1 MQQIFW
7 VFWKCCLCPQ
17 QKSENNCRKTESSW
31 ICLQY
36 VECIVEAFHICS
48 QWVFQQFNVFF
59 FQQFSA
65 YFNNSVFSSAVNV
78 FQQYNGMKGSKNSS
92 WCTTHRI
99 ALFQCFSNVPCG
111 WKGARKAAGAPTPT
125 PTTEPSR
132 TVYQA
137 PPGFAGSCKLAAEQT
152 VSSVNFVFGT
162 ENVVHHFFWWW
173 NMKRY
178 KYSFKCVS
186 TLELSAW
193 FS

>member
-1 MQQIFW
+1 MLP
-7 VFWKCCLCPQ
+7 VCPQ
-17 QKSENNCRKTESSW
+17 QKSENNCRNTQSSW
-31 ICLQY
+31 LCLCWMKSRSISYLRSMSFSAVQC
-36 VECIVEAFHICS
+36 V
-48 QWVFQQFNVFF
+48 

-92 WCTTHRI
+92 WCTTHQV
-99 ALFQCFSNVPCG
+99 ALFQRFSKVPCG

-173 NMKRY
+173 NTKRY